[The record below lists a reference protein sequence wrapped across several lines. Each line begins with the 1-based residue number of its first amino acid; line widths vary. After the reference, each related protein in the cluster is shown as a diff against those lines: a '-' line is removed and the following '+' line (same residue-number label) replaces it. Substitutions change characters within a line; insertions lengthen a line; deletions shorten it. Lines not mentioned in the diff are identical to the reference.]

1 MFNDENQWH
10 RALYGDL
17 YRAPVEDDHIQRR
30 RSGQPPCTHSQLM
43 AYFDE
48 QGRQVAIVHQ
58 FRPPD
63 GSLGAD
69 GLPDRRNY
77 SRMAFSTSCTTGV
90 DDAVQVKRS

>member
-1 MFNDENQWH
+1 MFNDGNYWH

-48 QGRQVAIVHQ
+48 QGRQVAIVHE
-58 FRPPD
+58 FRRPD

-69 GLPDRRNY
+69 G
-77 SRMAFSTSCTTGV
+77 SRTEGTTPGW
-90 DDAVQVKRS
+90 RSLHPGRLA